1 MKYQEDYSSSS
12 SSSES
17 SHDSIK
23 QNLLESLSEQMIQLQ
38 DIKIKGN
45 KEELYQGC
53 KEMCKMVAEY
63 FCIADIDNLQ
73 TEDAWR
79 SSEEEKLRKLFGA
92 LNRKSI
98 PELYKILQTHQE
110 EVILDPVFIK
120 LFGYIEELYKEELE
134 EEQTRLRIERRLDRV
149 LLADAS
155 FSNLV
160 RQSNCGLI
168 QS

>member
-1 MKYQEDYSSSS
+1 MRYQEDYSSSQS

-17 SHDSIK
+17 SHDSRE
-23 QNLLESLSEQMIQLQ
+23 QNLLESLSEQMIKLQ
-38 DIKIKGN
+38 DIKIQGN
-45 KEELYQGC
+45 QEELYQGC
-53 KEMCKMVAEY
+53 KKMCKMVAEY
-63 FCIADIDNLQ
+63 FCIADIENLQ

-79 SSEEEKLRKLFGA
+79 LPEEKKLRKSFGA

-110 EVILDPVFIK
+110 DGIFDEIFIP

-149 LLADAS
+149 LLQMPLLA
-155 FSNLV
+155 
-160 RQSNCGLI
+160 I
-168 QS
+168 

>member
-63 FCIADIDNLQ
+63 FNIADDIENLQ
-73 TEDAWR
+73 TEDAW
-79 SSEEEKLRKLFGA
+79 SLPEEEK
-92 LNRKSI
+92 
-98 PELYKILQTHQE
+98 
-110 EVILDPVFIK
+110 
-120 LFGYIEELYKEELE
+120 
-134 EEQTRLRIERRLDRV
+134 
-149 LLADAS
+149 
-155 FSNLV
+155 
-160 RQSNCGLI
+160 
-168 QS
+168 